1 MIGMTSEF
9 LPFRCG
15 KEHLHSDRSAF
26 CTSSGAAVELHQ
38 SDRSAFCTS
47 SGAAEVFLHADV
59 HCVYA
64 HSVRGGIQLKS
75 DNLGLLCIN

>member
-1 MIGMTSEF
+1 MTSEF

-47 SGAAEVFLHADV
+47 SGAAEESLHAV
-59 HCVYA
+59 CA
-64 HSVRGGIQLKS
+64 HYGAARDIPP
-75 DNLGLLCIN
+75 LGP